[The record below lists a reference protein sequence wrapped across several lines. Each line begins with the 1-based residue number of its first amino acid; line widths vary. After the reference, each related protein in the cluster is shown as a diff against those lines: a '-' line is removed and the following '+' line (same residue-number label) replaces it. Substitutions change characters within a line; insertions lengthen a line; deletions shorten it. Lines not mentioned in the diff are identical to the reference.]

1 MNQTINFPKTA
12 VLLAL
17 AALLILAFAAIPGA
31 QASGSFKSCADKQI
45 KIQVDDG
52 EGGKTKFSI
61 PAKKVSIKGGS
72 CAKAYE
78 FINAFYSG
86 DKPELT
92 KKYPCKSSNFAV
104 PTGYFAEACGNGG
117 TVIKFAARG
126 G

>member
-1 MNQTINFPKTA
+1 MNETISLQKTT

-17 AALLILAFAAIPGA
+17 AAFVMLAFAAIPGA
-31 QASGSFKSCADKQI
+31 QAKGSFKPCADKQI
-45 KIQVDDG
+45 KIQVDNG
-52 EGGKTKFSI
+52 EGGKTKFTV
-61 PAKKVSIKGGS
+61 PAKKVSIKGGT

-78 FINAFYSG
+78 FITAFYSG
-86 DKPELT
+86 EKPDLT

-104 PTGYFAEACGNGG
+104 PAGYFAEACGNGG